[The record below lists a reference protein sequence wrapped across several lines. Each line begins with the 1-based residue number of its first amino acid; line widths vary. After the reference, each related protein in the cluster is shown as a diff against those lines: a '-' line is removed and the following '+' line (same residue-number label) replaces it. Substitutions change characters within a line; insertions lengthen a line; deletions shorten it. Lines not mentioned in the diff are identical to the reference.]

1 MAPCSRSDRSCSA
14 DYACADEVG
23 GSGIASCDGPV
34 ADGAPID
41 TSLGTHTFTVNASDV
56 AGNGAGAS
64 TSYVVAPPPDTTPP
78 SITITSPA
86 DGAVFS
92 VGQVVL
98 ADYACADE
106 VGGSGIASCDGPVA
120 DGAPI
125 DTSLGTHTF
134 TVNASDV
141 AGNGAGA
148 STSYVVLGDLGGQLR
163 PAPAWNGA
171 TAGSALTLSFDLGSS
186 AGSALWK
193 RQLHAKPGKP
203 GGQAVVPLFA
213 PGFPTTQQV
222 DCGDPATAI
231 GPAQTANV
239 DANVSKDGRFHLVW
253 KSEDRWA
260 GTCRALTL
268 RFDVPGW
275 SDASL
280 VFLVAFR

>member
-1 MAPCSRSDRSCSA
+1 M
-14 DYACADEVG
+14 
-23 GSGIASCDGPV
+23 
-34 ADGAPID
+34 
-41 TSLGTHTFTVNASDV
+41 
-56 AGNGAGAS
+56 
-64 TSYVVAPPPDTTPP
+64 
-78 SITITSPA
+78 
-86 DGAVFS
+86 FS

-134 TVNASDV
+134 TVNATDV

-163 PAPAWNGA
+163 PAPAWNAA

-222 DCGDPATAI
+222 ECGDPGTAI